1 MNKYQRLKNH
11 LKRHSILYLVLLV
24 IVVIGVDLCY
34 FLNTFPAFNL
44 TAVEVR
50 TNGKIDKATV
60 LEYVNLT
67 AGMNLFDLN
76 LKMIS
81 EKLEKLPEVEKAEAR
96 KVFPGKL
103 LIKIEEREPFA
114 QIRAGQYYL
123 LDKQGVIL
131 PGRSY
136 GSYADLPLIAGAGVQ
151 RDKLKAGERCD
162 SMKLTRAL
170 DLLKAISQ
178 STSLSLSDVATVNV
192 RFPDDISFKMK
203 EGLEIKIGRGD
214 FKGKL
219 SLLDRASR
227 DIFSEQKN
235 IKYID
240 LRFGDVIVK
249 PR

>member
-1 MNKYQRLKNH
+1 
-11 LKRHSILYLVLLV
+11 
-24 IVVIGVDLCY
+24 
-34 FLNTFPAFNL
+34 
-44 TAVEVR
+44 
-50 TNGKIDKATV
+50 V
-60 LEYVNLT
+60 LEYANLT
-67 AGMNLFDLN
+67 AGMKLFGLN
-76 LKMIS
+76 LKRIS
-81 EKLEKLPEVEKAEAR
+81 EKLEELVEVEKAEVR

-103 LIKIEEREPFA
+103 VIEIEEREPFA

-131 PGRSY
+131 SDK
-136 GSYADLPLIAGAGVQ
+136 SYAPYVDLPLIVGVGVR
-151 RDKLKAGERCD
+151 RDKLKAGERYE

-170 DLLKAISQ
+170 DLLKAISE

-192 RFPDDISFKMK
+192 RFPDDIFFKMK
-203 EGLEIKIGRGD
+203 EGLEIKIGKGD

-219 SLLDRASR
+219 SVLDRASQ
-227 DIFSEQKN
+227 DVFSEQKN

>member
-11 LKRHSILYLVLLV
+11 LKSHVVSYLVLLIV
-24 IVVIGVDLCY
+24 VVIGVDLYY

-44 TAVEVR
+44 NVVEVR
-50 TNGKIDKATV
+50 TNGKIDRATV
-60 LEYVNLT
+60 LEYANLT
-67 AGMNLFDLN
+67 AGMKLFGLN
-76 LKMIS
+76 LKRIS
-81 EKLEKLPEVEKAEAR
+81 EKLEELAEVEKAEVQ

-103 LIKIEEREPFA
+103 VIEIKEREPFA

-131 PGRSY
+131 PGK
-136 GSYADLPLIAGAGVQ
+136 SYAPYVDLPLIVGSGVR
-151 RDKLKAGERCD
+151 RDKLNAGERCE
-162 SMKLTRAL
+162 SMKLARAL
-170 DLLKAISQ
+170 DLLKAISE

-192 RFPDDISFKMK
+192 RFPDDISFKTK

-219 SLLDRASR
+219 SLLDRASQ
-227 DIFSEQKN
+227 DVFSEQN
-235 IKYID
+235 DINYID